1 MIRGSFFSVLA
12 SVLAVLGVIVGLD
25 TVSADQSRKHLVY
38 SQNLHPVTPPA
49 PTPTPPKKYIV
60 PFDRNQKAVITN
72 GPGEGYHTVKSSE
85 AIDFS
90 PRGWTQVRAAKGGT
104 IYINNQYSTWGYLVV
119 LQHGDGYY
127 SYYPHLASQS
137 YLSVGS
143 TVAKGDVIG
152 TVGNTGSYANGTHAH
167 LEVRDQMSGGGPGTG
182 DSTNHSIR
190 RLRGI
195 GWFPWYPNTALN
207 SGFVTKS
214 TSHPLGVCLS
224 NNQITVGWLAPSEY
238 LHTLNGQDQVD
249 GFSYG
254 FSTDSNYLPDK
265 DKDIEEN
272 IYTLT
277 SNPIPIT
284 PTPTKWFFH
293 LRVKMISSNPNG
305 GWASDEQ
312 VSHQGAFVLG
322 ANCPSAPTESD
333 WEIIDGADE

>member
-1 MIRGSFFSVLA
+1 MRKISFLKFLAGAIVALGIVLSLHTA
-12 SVLAVLGVIVGLD
+12 FAEQFDNQTSH
-25 TVSADQSRKHLVY
+25 TE
-38 SQNLHPVTPPA
+38 NFHPVTPPA

-72 GPGEGYHTVKSSE
+72 GPGEDDHTGKSSE

-90 PRGWTQVRAAKGGT
+90 PRGWTQARASKGGT
-104 IYINNQYSTWGYLVV
+104 VYINNFYSSSWGWLVV

-127 SYYPHLASQS
+127 SYYAHLASQS
-137 YLSVGS
+137 SLGVG
-143 TVAKGDVIG
+143 TLVAKGDVIG
-152 TVGNTGSYANGTHAH
+152 TVGHSGNATADHAH
-167 LEVRDQMSGGGPGTG
+167 LELRDLMSNNNPGTG

-195 GWFPWYPNTALN
+195 GWFPWYPNAALN

-224 NNQITVGWLAPSEY
+224 NNQITVEWLAPSEY

-272 IYTLT
+272 TYTLT

-284 PTPTKWFFH
+284 STPTKWFFH

-305 GWASDEQ
+305 GWASDAQ

-322 ANCPSAPTESD
+322 LSQLTL
-333 WEIIDGADE
+333 